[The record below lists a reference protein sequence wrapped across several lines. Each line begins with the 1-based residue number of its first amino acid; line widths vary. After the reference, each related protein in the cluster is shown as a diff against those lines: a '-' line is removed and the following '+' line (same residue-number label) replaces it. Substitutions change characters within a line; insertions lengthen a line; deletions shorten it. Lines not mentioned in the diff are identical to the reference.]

1 MNMSGYQKMCM
12 SPEFPPLPTGGWAS
26 KPARSQDHHRRAATV
41 QTSRP
46 TRLYKLE
53 MVCAF
58 IIHTLLPGTC
68 RVLYSRRFAVEF
80 SCQVE
85 FVKEDATAR
94 KMSSTD
100 IRQREKR
107 TVERIAATVHSEY
120 QFRRAVAGSFVED
133 DMQRFN
139 NEESLPD
146 FEYGIIRLPAGKFF
160 QDDKSAVWLGAG
172 NSGFTMV
179 CDKGENLMMAESVL
193 KLVVRFLQEHTRILG
208 QQTENLL
215 KCDRITMVVEQFLPN
230 GILLFMNHRVIRQ
243 MEKELETLMKG

>member
-1 MNMSGYQKMCM
+1 MQI
-12 SPEFPPLPTGGWAS
+12 PIILQEFSPLPTGGRRVQHEC
-26 KPARSQDHHRRAATV
+26 RSTTQHGTEPST
-41 QTSRP
+41 Q
-46 TRLYKLE
+46 LYKLK

-58 IIHTLLPGTC
+58 IIHTLLPGPC

-80 SCQVE
+80 GCQDE
-85 FVKEDATAR
+85 FFDEKDDATTM
-94 KMSSTD
+94 KLSPTD
-100 IRQREKR
+100 IRQRGKQ
-107 TVERIAATVHSEY
+107 TVEGIAAAVHSEY

-133 DMQRFN
+133 DMQRFG

-146 FEYGIIRLPAGKFF
+146 FESGIIRLPGGKFF

-179 CDKGENLMMAESVL
+179 CDKGENLMLAESVL
-193 KLVVRFLQEHTRILG
+193 KLVIRFLQEHTRILG

-230 GILLFMNHRVIRQ
+230 GILLFMNHRVVRQ
-243 MEKELETLMKG
+243 TEKELETLMKG